1 MILVIIQVKR
11 IIQSDQEIGK
21 MKMEVSPLIAKM
33 TELFVTELLH
43 KAQRLGGD
51 LINKECLAS
60 VIREDDR

>member
-1 MILVIIQVKR
+1 M
-11 IIQSDQEIGK
+11 QSDQEIGK
-21 MKMEVSPLIAKM
+21 MCAEVPPLVTKM

-43 KAQRLGGD
+43 KAQRLGGY